1 MQLES
6 IMSNEKLAFQGLY
19 SEAKN
24 NVQKALTDISSI
36 QLEDE
41 RGHQHLQNI
50 KARLQD
56 ISKKFGDDIQ
66 FLENNS
72 EWDKFTIAFFGE
84 TGAGKSTILEAL
96 RIVFNEKE
104 RQEQIEN
111 GKAIAEDL
119 EKSFAENSNHL
130 IKALGE
136 SAKKFEHETRDLRGQ
151 IQGFTETVNDY
162 NKEKK
167 NFIEAQEICNQTVD
181 KYKKLYFFY
190 IAIAVVSIIFG
201 AILMKF
207 LGN

>member
-1 MQLES
+1 
-6 IMSNEKLAFQGLY
+6 MSNEKLAFQGLY

-24 NVQKALTDISSI
+24 NVQQALTDISSI
-36 QLEDE
+36 QLADE
-41 RGHQHLQNI
+41 QGMEHLKNI

-56 ISKKFGDDIQ
+56 ISEKFGEDIK

-104 RQEQIEN
+104 RQEQIKN
-111 GKAIAEDL
+111 GKAIAENL
-119 EKSFAENSNHL
+119 EKSFAENSNNL

-136 SAKKFEHETRDLRGQ
+136 SAKKFENETRDLKGQ
-151 IQGFTETVNDY
+151 IHGFTEIVKDY
-162 NKEKK
+162 NKEKD
-167 NFIEAQEICNQTVD
+167 NFIEAQKVCNQTIE
-181 KYKKLYFFY
+181 KYKKIYFFY
-190 IAIAVVSIIFG
+190 IAIAVFGTIFG
-201 AILMKF
+201 AVLMKF

>member
-1 MQLES
+1 
-6 IMSNEKLAFQGLY
+6 MSNEKLAFQGLY

-24 NVQKALTDISSI
+24 NVQQALTDISSI
-36 QLEDE
+36 QLADE
-41 RGHQHLQNI
+41 QGMEHLKNI

-56 ISKKFGDDIQ
+56 ISEKFGEDIK

-104 RQEQIEN
+104 RQEQIKN

-119 EKSFAENSNHL
+119 EKSFAENSNTL

-136 SAKKFEHETRDLRGQ
+136 SAKKFEHETRDLKGQ
-151 IQGFTETVNDY
+151 IQGFTETVMDY
-162 NKEKK
+162 NKEKN
-167 NFIEAQEICNQTVD
+167 NFIEAQKVCNQTIEN
-181 KYKKLYFFY
+181 YKKVYFFY
-190 IAIAVVSIIFG
+190 IAIALISAISG

>member
-1 MQLES
+1 
-6 IMSNEKLAFQGLY
+6 MSNEKLAFQGLY

-24 NVQKALTDISSI
+24 NVQQALTDISSI
-36 QLEDE
+36 ELADE
-41 RGHQHLQNI
+41 QGMEHLKNI

-56 ISKKFGDDIQ
+56 ISEKFGEDIK

-104 RQEQIEN
+104 RQEQIKN

-119 EKSFAENSNHL
+119 EKSFAENSNSL

-136 SAKKFEHETRDLRGQ
+136 SAKKFEHETRDLKGQ
-151 IQGFTETVNDY
+151 IQGFTETVMDY
-162 NKEKK
+162 NKEKN
-167 NFIEAQEICNQTVD
+167 NFIEAQKVCNQTIEN
-181 KYKKLYFFY
+181 YKKVYFFY
-190 IAIAVVSIIFG
+190 IAIALISAISG